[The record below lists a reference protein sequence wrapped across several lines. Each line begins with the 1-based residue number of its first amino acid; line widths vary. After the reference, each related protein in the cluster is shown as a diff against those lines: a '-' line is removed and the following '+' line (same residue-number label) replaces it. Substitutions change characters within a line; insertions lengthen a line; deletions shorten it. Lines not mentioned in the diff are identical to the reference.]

1 MMSYEKMLQAMERAN
16 SAKLV
21 LFSSPFGPRLYS
33 IGWRTA
39 RCFEKGMLLGESRA
53 PKIALL

>member
-1 MMSYEKMLQAMERAN
+1 MSYEKMLQAMERAN

-39 RCFEKGMLLGESRA
+39 RCF
-53 PKIALL
+53 